1 MKRCW
6 YIGVLAGFFAIT
18 VATESLS
25 AATYEVVAADSRIE
39 VSVFRGGL
47 LKSFG
52 HDHLIAAKDFTGA
65 ARFNPDR
72 LEESSLTL
80 TVEAGSLTVLDTGL
94 SEQDRREVQ
103 ATMLSDQVLGVESF
117 PRIVFR
123 STGVSGIR
131 EHGSGWEVTL
141 AGKLALHGV
150 ERQITFPVRVR
161 LDNARLYGQGEVF
174 LAQSDFGIRPVTVAG
189 GLVRV
194 RDRIQVSFNVA
205 AIQSG
210 L

>member
-1 MKRCW
+1 MKRYW
-6 YIGVLAGFFAIT
+6 HIGVFVVFLAMT

-25 AATYEVVAADSRIE
+25 AATYDVVAADSRIE
-39 VSVFRGGL
+39 VGVFRGGL
-47 LKSFG
+47 LKAFG
-52 HDHLIAAKDFTGA
+52 HDHLIAARDFTGA

-80 TVEAGSLTVLDTGL
+80 TIEAGSLTVLDTGL
-94 SEQDRREVQ
+94 SEQDQREVQ

-117 PRIVFR
+117 PQIVFR

-131 EHGSGWEVTL
+131 EDGSNWEVTL
-141 AGKLALHGV
+141 VGNLTLHGV
-150 ERQITFPVRVR
+150 ERQIRFPMRVR

-174 LAQSDFGIRPVTVAG
+174 LVQSDFGIRPVTVAG

-194 RDRIQVSFNVA
+194 QDRIRVNFDVVA
-205 AIQSG
+205 SQSG
-210 L
+210 P